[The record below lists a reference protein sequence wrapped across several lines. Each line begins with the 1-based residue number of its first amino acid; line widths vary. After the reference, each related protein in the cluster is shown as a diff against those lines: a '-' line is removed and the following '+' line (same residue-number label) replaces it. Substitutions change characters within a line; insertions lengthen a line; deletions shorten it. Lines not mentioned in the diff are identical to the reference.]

1 MGKDCQVWQYAT
13 AIVSIIAVAALSWN
27 GTVDSG
33 VFASL
38 VTLCLGYV
46 FGRSINPANGNGAK

>member
-1 MGKDCQVWQYAT
+1 MALNPMQYAVAIV
-13 AIVSIIAVAALSWN
+13 AIVSSAILAYE

-46 FGRSINPANGNGAK
+46 FGRTATAVTNGNGAK